1 MTVETTKNKTDK
13 QVMGSLTYDFDFDCL
28 LQDPTEENA
37 KKAIKVTISDGVQEY
52 PLEYGTDYSVAL
64 NSNGFGGTVTVAD
77 GKDATWQIVIY
88 REYDL
93 SQGSEYKD
101 YNAFP
106 AKTLE
111 GNMDKSVMLAQQL
124 QEQLDRSVK
133 TGITSDIDPDV
144 IVAQVERVYSSI
156 DNVDTVADDIAN
168 VNIVAGDKANVDVVA
183 GIAANV
189 TTVAG
194 ISSDVSTV
202 ASNNANVSTVA
213 TNISDVNAVGGDIA
227 KVTAVADDLTNIDA
241 VNANKSNIDDVA
253 ADLTNIDAVA
263 ADLTNIDAV
272 AGDLSNIDAVKG
284 NATNINAVA
293 GNATNINAVNAN
305 KANIDAVAGNATN
318 INAVNANKT
327 NIDTVAGNIS
337 DVNTVAGISTN
348 VSTVAGMS
356 SDISAVVANETNIND
371 VAADLSN
378 INSVAGDLSNI
389 DAASSYAASSKQW
402 AVGEPTE
409 PTGGSAK
416 YWAGQAAQGQI
427 QSDWSQTDNTKKDF
441 IKNKPTKLSDFTD
454 STATTP
460 IARATADA
468 SGNTITTTYATKT
481 ELSGEA
487 SARSGADT
495 TLQQNIDKVIPT
507 LLQNY
512 GRADFIH
519 AKLLNSA
526 YEGETYVEMWTD
538 GATNVFDKTTLQ
550 IEPCVIK
557 LTVDGVD
564 RAWHNTSTIDFVPA
578 SNLDSGSSLSAGKN
592 YYIYLVPDGTGCKLI
607 VSLNASYPSGY
618 TATNSRKIGWFHTLC
633 VAAGSISGHLA
644 SGYSAGDI
652 IPNSVACLSFRPK
665 CDPSGMAYIDI
676 IDSWVDIY
684 LQSGTGSSTVSA
696 YGGTI
701 TDTRYY
707 GNHCRDMAKVG
718 KTLPSSND
726 FSIFAFGSNEK
737 TAISGAAD
745 PVTTGGH
752 KDSNNRRMISQYFIE
767 DCCGALWQW
776 LDDEGPCGGS
786 NWTDITLD
794 DNASS
799 SWYGSLFVLLAG
811 GNWANGAH
819 CGSGCRAGDHGRS
832 TLGGFVSARGLS
844 RNIALSIA

>member
-13 QVMGSLTYDFDFDCL
+13 QVMGSYTYDFDFDCL
-28 LQDPTEENA
+28 LQDPTEEDA
-37 KKAIKVTISDGVQEY
+37 KQAVKVTITDGVQEY
-52 PLEYGTDYSVAL
+52 PLTYGTDYSVAL
-64 NSNGFGGTVTVAD
+64 NSNGFGGTVTVTDA
-77 GKDATWQIVIY
+77 KDSSWQIIVY

-93 SQGSEYKD
+93 TQGSEYQD

-124 QEQLDRSVK
+124 QEQVDRCVK
-133 TGITSDIDPDV
+133 MQITSDIDPDV
-144 IVAQVERVYSSI
+144 VVAQVERVYSSI

-168 VNIVAGDKANVDVVA
+168 VNLVAGDKANVDIVA
-183 GIAANV
+183 GIASDV
-189 TTVAG
+189 TTVSG
-194 ISSDVSTV
+194 ISSDVTTV
-202 ASNNANVSTVA
+202 SGNNANVTTVA
-213 TNISDVNAVGGDIA
+213 TNISDVNTVAGDIA
-227 KVTAVADDLTNIDA
+227 KVTAVADDLTSIDA
-241 VNANKSNIDDVA
+241 VNANKTNIDAVA

-272 AGDLSNIDAVKG
+272 ADDLTNIDAVAGDLTNIDAVKN

-293 GNATNINAVNAN
+293 GNESNINEVNANKTNINAVNSN
-305 KANIDAVAGNATN
+305 KTNIDAVAGNATN
-318 INAVNANKT
+318 IN
-327 NIDTVAGNIS
+327 TVAGIAS
-337 DVNTVAGISTN
+337 DVNTVAGI
-348 VSTVAGMS
+348 A
-356 SDISAVVANETNIND
+356 SDVTAVKNNATNINAVSAD
-371 VAADLSN
+371 LANVNAVAADL
-378 INSVAGDLSNI
+378 ANI
-389 DAASSYAASSKQW
+389 DAASGYAAEAKQW
-402 AVGEPTE
+402 AIGDPTE
-409 PTGGSAK
+409 PAEGSAK

-427 QSDWSQTDNTKKDF
+427 QSDFAQSDNTKKDF

-454 STATTP
+454 SSATTP

-468 SGNTITTTYATKT
+468 DGNTITTTYETKA
-481 ELSGEA
+481 EA
-487 SARSGADT
+487 AE
-495 TLQQNIDKVIPT
+495 IIPT
-507 LLQNY
+507 LLKNY
-512 GRADFIH
+512 GRPDFIH

-526 YEGETYVEMWTD
+526 YEGETFVEMWTD
-538 GATNVFDKTTLQ
+538 GVTGAFDKTTLQ
-550 IEPCVIK
+550 IEPCAIK

-564 RAWHNTSTIDFVPA
+564 RVWHNTSTIDFVPA
-578 SNLDSGSSLSAGKN
+578 SNLDSGSSLAGGKN
-592 YYIYLVPDGTGCKLI
+592 YYIYLVPNGTGCKLI

-633 VAAGSISGHLA
+633 VAAGTISGHLA

-684 LQSGTGSSTVSA
+684 LQSGTGANTASV

-701 TDTRYY
+701 TDTRYF

-737 TAISGAAD
+737 TNISGSAD

-752 KDSNNRRMISQYFIE
+752 KDTNNRRMISQYFIE

-786 NWTDITLD
+786 KWSDVTLD
-794 DNASS
+794 DSASS

-811 GNWANGAH
+811 GAWGDGAH
-819 CGSGCRAGDHGRS
+819 CGSGCRLGNHSRS
-832 TLGGFVSARGLS
+832 ALGVYFSARGLS
-844 RNIALSIA
+844 RNLAKSIA

>member
-13 QVMGSLTYDFDFDCL
+13 QVMGSYTYDFDFDCL
-28 LQDPTEENA
+28 LQDPTEEDA
-37 KKAIKVTISDGVQEY
+37 KQAVKVTITDGVQEY

-124 QEQLDRSVK
+124 QEQLDRCVK
-133 TGITSDIDPDV
+133 TQITSDIDPDV

-183 GIAANV
+183 GIASDV
-189 TTVAG
+189 TTVSG
-194 ISSDVSTV
+194 ISSDVTTV
-202 ASNNANVSTVA
+202 SGNNANVTTVA
-213 TNISDVNAVGGDIA
+213 TNISDVNTVAGDIA
-227 KVTAVADDLTNIDA
+227 KVTAVADDLTSIDA
-241 VNANKSNIDDVA
+241 VNANKTNIDAVA

-272 AGDLSNIDAVKG
+272 ADDLTNIDAVKN

-293 GNATNINAVNAN
+293 GNATNIN
-305 KANIDAVAGNATN
+305 
-318 INAVNANKT
+318 
-327 NIDTVAGNIS
+327 TVAGIAS
-337 DVNTVAGISTN
+337 DVNTVAGI
-348 VSTVAGMS
+348 A
-356 SDISAVVANETNIND
+356 SDVTAVKNNATNINAVSAD
-371 VAADLSN
+371 LTNVNAVAADL
-378 INSVAGDLSNI
+378 ANI
-389 DAASSYAASSKQW
+389 DAASGYAAEAKQW
-402 AVGEPTE
+402 AIGDPTE
-409 PTGGSAK
+409 PAEGSAK
-416 YWAGQAAQGQI
+416 YWAGQASAGQL
-427 QSDWSQTDNTKKDF
+427 QADWDQVDNTQKDF

-454 STATTP
+454 SSATTP

-468 SGNTITTTYATKT
+468 SGNTITATYETKT
-481 ELSGEA
+481 EAAE
-487 SARSGADT
+487 
-495 TLQQNIDKVIPT
+495 IIPT
-507 LLQNY
+507 LLKNY
-512 GRADFIH
+512 GRPDFIH

-550 IEPCVIK
+550 IEPCAIK

-564 RAWHNTSTIDFVPA
+564 RVWHNTSTIDFVPA

-633 VAAGSISGHLA
+633 VAAGTISGHLA

-684 LQSGTGSSTVSA
+684 LQSGTGASTVSA

-811 GNWANGAH
+811 GDWGNGAR
-819 CGSGCRAGDHGRS
+819 CGSSCRVGDNGRS
-832 TLGGFVSARGLS
+832 ALGAYHSARGLS
-844 RNIALSIA
+844 RNLAKSIA

>member
-13 QVMGSLTYDFDFDCL
+13 QVMGSYTYDFDFDCL
-28 LQDPTEENA
+28 LQDPTEEDA
-37 KKAIKVTISDGVQEY
+37 KQAVKVTITDGVQEY

-64 NSNGFGGTVTVAD
+64 NSNGFGGTVTVTDA
-77 GKDATWQIVIY
+77 KDSSWQIIVY
-88 REYDL
+88 REYGL
-93 SQGSEYKD
+93 TQGSEYQD

-124 QEQLDRSVK
+124 QEQVDRCVK
-133 TGITSDIDPDV
+133 MQITSDIDPDV
-144 IVAQVERVYSSI
+144 VVAQVERVYSSI

-168 VNIVAGDKANVDVVA
+168 VNIAAGDKANVAVVA
-183 GIAANV
+183 GIASDV
-189 TTVAG
+189 TTVSG
-194 ISSDVSTV
+194 ISSDVTTV
-202 ASNNANVSTVA
+202 SGNNANVTTVA
-213 TNISDVNAVGGDIA
+213 TNISDVNTVAGDIA
-227 KVTAVADDLTNIDA
+227 KVTAVADDLTSIDA
-241 VNANKSNIDDVA
+241 VNANKTNIDAVA

-272 AGDLSNIDAVKG
+272 ADDLTNIDAVKN

-293 GNATNINAVNAN
+293 GNATNIN
-305 KANIDAVAGNATN
+305 
-318 INAVNANKT
+318 
-327 NIDTVAGNIS
+327 TVAGIAS
-337 DVNTVAGISTN
+337 DVNTVAGI
-348 VSTVAGMS
+348 A
-356 SDISAVVANETNIND
+356 SDVTAVKNNATNINAVSAD
-371 VAADLSN
+371 LTNVNAVAADL
-378 INSVAGDLSNI
+378 ANI
-389 DAASSYAASSKQW
+389 DAASGYAAEAKQW
-402 AVGEPTE
+402 AIGEPTE
-409 PTGGSAK
+409 PAEGSAK
-416 YWAGQAAQGQI
+416 YWAGQASAGQL
-427 QSDWSQTDNTKKDF
+427 QADWNQADNTQKDF

-454 STATTP
+454 SSATTP

-468 SGNTITTTYATKT
+468 DGNTITTTYETKT
-481 ELSGEA
+481 EAAE
-487 SARSGADT
+487 
-495 TLQQNIDKVIPT
+495 IIPT
-507 LLQNY
+507 LLKNY
-512 GRADFIH
+512 GRPDFIH

-538 GATNVFDKTTLQ
+538 GATGVFDKTTLQ
-550 IEPCVIK
+550 IEPCAIK

-564 RAWHNTSTIDFVPA
+564 RVWHNTSTIDFVPA
-578 SNLDSGSSLSAGKN
+578 NNLDTGSSLSAGKN
-592 YYIYLVPDGTGCKLI
+592 YYIYLVPNGTGCKLI

-633 VAAGSISGHLA
+633 VAAGAISGHLA

-684 LQSGTGSSTVSA
+684 LQSGTGANTASV

-811 GNWANGAH
+811 GYWGYGAH
-819 CGSGCRAGDHGRS
+819 CGSGCRGGDGGRS
-832 TLGGFVSARGLS
+832 ALGVGRSARGLS

>member
-13 QVMGSLTYDFDFDCL
+13 QVMGSYTYDFDFDCL
-28 LQDPTEENA
+28 LQDPTEEDA
-37 KKAIKVTISDGVQEY
+37 KQAVKVTITDGVQEY

-64 NSNGFGGTVTVAD
+64 NSNGFGGTVTVTDA
-77 GKDATWQIVIY
+77 KDSSWQIIVY
-88 REYDL
+88 REYGL
-93 SQGSEYKD
+93 TQGSEYQD

-124 QEQLDRSVK
+124 QEQVDRCVK
-133 TGITSDIDPDV
+133 MQITSDIDPDV
-144 IVAQVERVYSSI
+144 VVAQVERVYSSI

-183 GIAANV
+183 GIASDV
-189 TTVAG
+189 TTVSG
-194 ISSDVSTV
+194 ISSDVTTV
-202 ASNNANVSTVA
+202 SGNNANVTTVA
-213 TNISDVNAVGGDIA
+213 TNISDVNTVAGDIA
-227 KVTAVADDLTNIDA
+227 KVTAVADDLTSIDA
-241 VNANKSNIDDVA
+241 VNANKTNIDAVA

-272 AGDLSNIDAVKG
+272 ADDLTNIDAVKN

-293 GNATNINAVNAN
+293 GNATNIN
-305 KANIDAVAGNATN
+305 
-318 INAVNANKT
+318 
-327 NIDTVAGNIS
+327 TVAGIAS
-337 DVNTVAGISTN
+337 DVNTVAGI
-348 VSTVAGMS
+348 A
-356 SDISAVVANETNIND
+356 SDVTAVKNNATNINAVSAD
-371 VAADLSN
+371 LTNVNAVAADL
-378 INSVAGDLSNI
+378 ANI
-389 DAASSYAASSKQW
+389 DAASGYAAEAKQW
-402 AVGEPTE
+402 AIGDPTE
-409 PTGGSAK
+409 PAEGSAK
-416 YWAGQAAQGQI
+416 YWAGQASAGQL
-427 QSDWSQTDNTKKDF
+427 QADWDQVDNTQKDF

-454 STATTP
+454 SSATTP

-468 SGNTITTTYATKT
+468 SGNTITSTYETKT
-481 ELSGEA
+481 EAAE
-487 SARSGADT
+487 
-495 TLQQNIDKVIPT
+495 IIPT
-507 LLQNY
+507 LLKNY
-512 GRADFIH
+512 GRPDFIH
-519 AKLLNSA
+519 AKLLNAA
-526 YEGETYVEMWTD
+526 YEGETFVEMWTD
-538 GATNVFDKTTLQ
+538 GATGVFDKTTLQ
-550 IEPCVIK
+550 IEPCAIK

-564 RAWHNTSTIDFVPA
+564 RVWHNTSTIDFVPA
-578 SNLDSGSSLSAGKN
+578 SNLDSGSSLGAGKN
-592 YYIYLVPDGTGCKLI
+592 YYIYLVPNGTGCKLI

-633 VAAGSISGHLA
+633 VAAGTISGHLA

-684 LQSGTGSSTVSA
+684 LQSGTGANTASV

-811 GNWANGAH
+811 GAWVSGAH
-819 CGSGCRAGDHGRS
+819 CGSGCRVGYYSRS
-832 TLGGFVSARGLS
+832 ALYAYCSARGLS
-844 RNIALSIA
+844 RNIEKSIA

>member
-13 QVMGSLTYDFDFDCL
+13 QVMGSYTYDFDFDCL
-28 LQDPTEENA
+28 LQDPTEEDA
-37 KKAIKVTISDGVQEY
+37 KQAVKVTITDGVQEY
-52 PLEYGTDYSVAL
+52 PLTYGTDYSVAL
-64 NSNGFGGTVTVAD
+64 NSNGFGGTVTVTDA
-77 GKDATWQIVIY
+77 KDSSWQIIVY

-93 SQGSEYKD
+93 TQGSEYQD
-101 YNAFP
+101 YNSFP

-124 QEQLDRSVK
+124 QEQVDRCVK
-133 TGITSDIDPDV
+133 MQITSDIDPDV
-144 IVAQVERVYSSI
+144 VVAQVERVYSSI

-183 GIAANV
+183 GIASDV
-189 TTVAG
+189 TTVSG
-194 ISSDVSTV
+194 ISSDVTTV
-202 ASNNANVSTVA
+202 SGNNANVTTVA
-213 TNISDVNAVGGDIA
+213 TNISDVNTVAGDIA
-227 KVTAVADDLTNIDA
+227 KVTAVADDLTSIDA
-241 VNANKSNIDDVA
+241 VNANKTNIDAVA

-272 AGDLSNIDAVKG
+272 ADDLTNIDAVKN

-293 GNATNINAVNAN
+293 GNATNINAV
-305 KANIDAVAGNATN
+305 AGIA
-318 INAVNANKT
+318 
-327 NIDTVAGNIS
+327 S
-337 DVNTVAGISTN
+337 DVNTVAGI
-348 VSTVAGMS
+348 A
-356 SDISAVVANETNIND
+356 SDVTAVKNNATNINAVSAD
-371 VAADLSN
+371 LTNVNAVAADL
-378 INSVAGDLSNI
+378 ANI
-389 DAASSYAASSKQW
+389 DAASGYAAEAKQW
-402 AVGEPTE
+402 AIGEPTE
-409 PTGGSAK
+409 PAEGSAK
-416 YWAGQAAQGQI
+416 YWAGQASAGQL
-427 QSDWSQTDNTKKDF
+427 QADWNQADNTQKDF

-454 STATTP
+454 SSATTP

-468 SGNTITTTYATKT
+468 DGNTITTTYETKA
-481 ELSGEA
+481 EA
-487 SARSGADT
+487 AE
-495 TLQQNIDKVIPT
+495 IIPT
-507 LLQNY
+507 LLKNY
-512 GRADFIH
+512 GRPDFIH

-538 GATNVFDKTTLQ
+538 GATGVFDKTTLQ
-550 IEPCVIK
+550 IEPCAIK

-564 RAWHNTSTIDFVPA
+564 RVWHNTSTIDFVPA
-578 SNLDSGSSLSAGKN
+578 NNLDTGSSLSAGKN
-592 YYIYLVPDGTGCKLI
+592 YYIYLVPNGTGCKLI

-684 LQSGTGSSTVSA
+684 LQSGTGANTASV

-701 TDTRYY
+701 TNTRYF

-737 TAISGAAD
+737 TNISGSAD

-799 SWYGSLFVLLAG
+799 SWYGSLFVLRAG
-811 GNWANGAH
+811 GDWANGAH
-819 CGSGCRAGDHGRS
+819 CGSGCRRGNHSRS
-832 TLGGFVSARGLS
+832 SLDGSLSARGLS
-844 RNIALSIA
+844 RNLAKSIA

>member
-28 LQDPTEENA
+28 LQDPTEEDA

-168 VNIVAGDKANVDVVA
+168 VNIVAGDKANVDIVA
-183 GIAANV
+183 GIA
-189 TTVAG
+189 
-194 ISSDVSTV
+194 SDVSTV
-202 ASNNANVSTVA
+202 SGIASDVSTVSSNNANVTTVA
-213 TNISDVNAVGGDIA
+213 TNISDVNTVAGDIA

-241 VNANKSNIDDVA
+241 VNSNKTNIDAVA

-272 AGDLSNIDAVKG
+272 ADDLTNIDAVKN

-293 GNATNINAVNAN
+293 GNATNIN
-305 KANIDAVAGNATN
+305 
-318 INAVNANKT
+318 
-327 NIDTVAGNIS
+327 TVAGIAS
-337 DVNTVAGISTN
+337 DVNTVAGI
-348 VSTVAGMS
+348 A
-356 SDISAVVANETNIND
+356 SDVTAVKNNATNIND
-371 VAADLSN
+371 VAADLTN
-378 INSVAGDLSNI
+378 VNAVAADLANI
-389 DAASSYAASSKQW
+389 DAASGYAAEAKQW
-402 AVGEPTE
+402 AIGDPTE
-409 PTGGSAK
+409 PAEGSAK
-416 YWAGQAAQGQI
+416 YWAGQASAGQL
-427 QSDWSQTDNTKKDF
+427 QADWDQVDNTQKDF

-454 STATTP
+454 SSTTTP

-468 SGNTITTTYATKT
+468 SGNTITATYETKA
-481 ELSGEA
+481 EA
-487 SARSGADT
+487 AK
-495 TLQQNIDKVIPT
+495 IIPT

-526 YEGETYVEMWTD
+526 YEGETYVEMWTS

-578 SNLDSGSSLSAGKN
+578 SNLDTGSSLGAGKN
-592 YYIYLVPDGTGCKLI
+592 YYIYLVPDGTGCKLV

-633 VAAGSISGHLA
+633 VAAGTISGHLA

-684 LQSGTGSSTVSA
+684 LQSGTGASTVSA

-767 DCCGALWQW
+767 DCCGTLWQW

-811 GNWANGAH
+811 GAWGDGAH
-819 CGSGCRAGDHGRS
+819 CGSGCRSGSVSRSALRDH
-832 TLGGFVSARGLS
+832 FSARGLS

>member
-13 QVMGSLTYDFDFDCL
+13 QVMGSYTYDFDFDCL
-28 LQDPTEENA
+28 LQDPTEEKA
-37 KKAIKVTISDGVQEY
+37 KQAVKVTITDGVQEY

-64 NSNGFGGTVTVAD
+64 NSNGFGGTVTVTDA
-77 GKDATWQIVIY
+77 KDSSWQIIVY
-88 REYDL
+88 REYGL
-93 SQGSEYKD
+93 TQGSEYQD

-124 QEQLDRSVK
+124 QEQVDRCVK
-133 TGITSDIDPDV
+133 MQITSDIDPDV
-144 IVAQVERVYSSI
+144 VVAQVERVYSSI

-168 VNIVAGDKANVDVVA
+168 VNIVAGDKANVDIVA
-183 GIAANV
+183 GIASDV
-189 TTVAG
+189 TTVSG
-194 ISSDVSTV
+194 ISSDVTTV
-202 ASNNANVSTVA
+202 SGNNANVTTVA
-213 TNISDVNAVGGDIA
+213 TNISDVNTVAGDIA
-227 KVTAVADDLTNIDA
+227 KVTAVADDLTSIDA
-241 VNANKSNIDDVA
+241 VNANKTNIDAVA
-253 ADLTNIDAVA
+253 ADLTNVDAVA

-272 AGDLSNIDAVKG
+272 ADDLTNIDAVKN

-293 GNATNINAVNAN
+293 GNATNIN
-305 KANIDAVAGNATN
+305 
-318 INAVNANKT
+318 
-327 NIDTVAGNIS
+327 TVAGIAS
-337 DVNTVAGISTN
+337 DVNTVAGI
-348 VSTVAGMS
+348 A
-356 SDISAVVANETNIND
+356 SDVTAVKNNATNINAVSAD
-371 VAADLSN
+371 LTNVNAVAADL
-378 INSVAGDLSNI
+378 ANI
-389 DAASSYAASSKQW
+389 DAASGYAAEAKQW
-402 AVGEPTE
+402 AIGDPTE
-409 PTGGSAK
+409 PAEGSAK
-416 YWAGQAAQGQI
+416 YWAGQASAGQL
-427 QSDWSQTDNTKKDF
+427 QADWDQVDNTQKDF

-454 STATTP
+454 SSATTP

-468 SGNTITTTYATKT
+468 SGNTITSTYETKT
-481 ELSGEA
+481 EAAE
-487 SARSGADT
+487 
-495 TLQQNIDKVIPT
+495 IIPT
-507 LLQNY
+507 LLKNY
-512 GRADFIH
+512 GRPDFIH

-538 GATNVFDKTTLQ
+538 GATGVFDKTTLQ
-550 IEPCVIK
+550 IEPCAIK

-564 RAWHNTSTIDFVPA
+564 RVWHNTSTIDFVPA
-578 SNLDSGSSLSAGKN
+578 SNLDSGSSLGAGKN

-618 TATNSRKIGWFHTLC
+618 TAANSRKIGWFHTLC
-633 VAAGSISGHLA
+633 VAAGTISGHLA

-701 TDTRYY
+701 TDTRYF

-737 TAISGAAD
+737 TNISGSAD

-752 KDSNNRRMISQYFIE
+752 KDTNNRRMISQYFIE

-776 LDDEGPCGGS
+776 LDDESTGS
-786 NWTDITLD
+786 GNSWTDITLD
-794 DNASS
+794 DGASS
-799 SWYGSLFVLLAG
+799 SFYNALLLLAG
-811 GNWANGAH
+811 GHWANGAR
-819 CGSGCRAGDHGRS
+819 CGSGCRHGDASRS
-832 TLGGFVSARGLS
+832 ALSDHNSARGLS
-844 RNIALSIA
+844 RNIEKSIA

>member
-13 QVMGSLTYDFDFDCL
+13 QVMGSYTYDFDFDCL
-28 LQDPTEENA
+28 LQDPTEEDA
-37 KKAIKVTISDGVQEY
+37 KQAVKVTITDGVQEY

-64 NSNGFGGTVTVAD
+64 NSNGFGGTVTVTDA
-77 GKDATWQIVIY
+77 KDSSWQIIVY
-88 REYDL
+88 REYGL
-93 SQGSEYKD
+93 TQGSEYQD

-124 QEQLDRSVK
+124 QEQVDRCVK
-133 TGITSDIDPDV
+133 MQITSDIDPDV
-144 IVAQVERVYSSI
+144 VVAQVERVYSSI

-183 GIAANV
+183 GIASDV
-189 TTVAG
+189 TTVSG
-194 ISSDVSTV
+194 ISSDVTAVSG
-202 ASNNANVSTVA
+202 NNANVTTVA
-213 TNISDVNAVGGDIA
+213 TNISDVNTVAGDIA
-227 KVTAVADDLTNIDA
+227 KVTAVADDLTSIDA
-241 VNANKSNIDDVA
+241 VNANKTNIDAVA

-272 AGDLSNIDAVKG
+272 ADDLTNIDAVKN

-293 GNATNINAVNAN
+293 GNATNIN
-305 KANIDAVAGNATN
+305 
-318 INAVNANKT
+318 
-327 NIDTVAGNIS
+327 TVAGIAS
-337 DVNTVAGISTN
+337 DVNTVAGI
-348 VSTVAGMS
+348 A
-356 SDISAVVANETNIND
+356 SDVTAVKNNATNINAVSAD
-371 VAADLSN
+371 LTNVNAVAADL
-378 INSVAGDLSNI
+378 ANI
-389 DAASSYAASSKQW
+389 DAASGYAAEAKQW
-402 AVGEPTE
+402 AIGEPTE
-409 PTGGSAK
+409 PAEGSAK
-416 YWAGQAAQGQI
+416 YWAGQASAGQL
-427 QSDWSQTDNTKKDF
+427 QADWNQVDNTQKDF

-454 STATTP
+454 SSATTP

-468 SGNTITTTYATKT
+468 DGNTITSTYETKA
-481 ELSGEA
+481 EA
-487 SARSGADT
+487 AE
-495 TLQQNIDKVIPT
+495 IIPT
-507 LLQNY
+507 LLKNY
-512 GRADFIH
+512 GRPDFIH

-526 YEGETYVEMWTD
+526 YEGETFVEMWTD
-538 GATNVFDKTTLQ
+538 GATGVFDKTTLQ
-550 IEPCVIK
+550 IEPCAIK

-564 RAWHNTSTIDFVPA
+564 RVWHNTSTIDFVPA
-578 SNLDSGSSLSAGKN
+578 SNLDTGSSLGAGKN
-592 YYIYLVPDGTGCKLI
+592 YYIYLVPNGTGCKLI

-633 VAAGSISGHLA
+633 VAAGTISGHLA

-684 LQSGTGSSTVSA
+684 LQSGTGANTASV

-701 TDTRYY
+701 TDTRYF

-737 TAISGAAD
+737 TNISGSAD

-752 KDSNNRRMISQYFIE
+752 KDTNNRRMISQYFIE

-776 LDDEGPCGGS
+776 LDDESTGS
-786 NWTDITLD
+786 GNNWTDITLD
-794 DNASS
+794 DGASS
-799 SWYGSLFVLLAG
+799 SFYNELVLRAG
-811 GNWANGAH
+811 GYWGGGAH
-819 CGSGCRAGDHGRS
+819 CGSGCRHGSNSRS
-832 TLGGFVSARGLS
+832 TLSDSVSARGLS
-844 RNIALSIA
+844 RNIEKSIA

>member
-13 QVMGSLTYDFDFDCL
+13 QVMGSYTYDFDFDCL
-28 LQDPTEENA
+28 LQDPTEEDA
-37 KKAIKVTISDGVQEY
+37 KQAVKVTITDGVQEY

-64 NSNGFGGTVTVAD
+64 NSNGFGGTVTVTDA
-77 GKDATWQIVIY
+77 KDSSWQIIVY

-93 SQGSEYKD
+93 TQGSEYQD

-124 QEQLDRSVK
+124 QEQVDRCVK
-133 TGITSDIDPDV
+133 MQITSDIDPDV
-144 IVAQVERVYSSI
+144 VVAQVERVYSSI

-183 GIAANV
+183 GIASDV
-189 TTVAG
+189 TTVSG
-194 ISSDVSTV
+194 ISSDVTTV
-202 ASNNANVSTVA
+202 SGNNANVTTVA
-213 TNISDVNAVGGDIA
+213 TNISDVNTVAGDIA
-227 KVTAVADDLTNIDA
+227 KVTAVADDLTSIDA
-241 VNANKSNIDDVA
+241 VNANKTNIDAVA

-272 AGDLSNIDAVKG
+272 ADDLTNIDAVKN

-293 GNATNINAVNAN
+293 GNATNIN
-305 KANIDAVAGNATN
+305 
-318 INAVNANKT
+318 
-327 NIDTVAGNIS
+327 TVAGIAS
-337 DVNTVAGISTN
+337 DVNTVAGI
-348 VSTVAGMS
+348 A
-356 SDISAVVANETNIND
+356 SDVTAVKNNATNINAVSAD
-371 VAADLSN
+371 LTNVNAVAADL
-378 INSVAGDLSNI
+378 ANI
-389 DAASSYAASSKQW
+389 DAASGYAAEAKQW
-402 AVGEPTE
+402 AIGEPTE
-409 PTGGSAK
+409 PAEGSAK
-416 YWAGQAAQGQI
+416 YWAGQASAGQL
-427 QSDWSQTDNTKKDF
+427 QADWNQVDNTQKDF

-454 STATTP
+454 SSTTTP

-468 SGNTITTTYATKT
+468 SGNTITATYETKA
-481 ELSGEA
+481 EA
-487 SARSGADT
+487 AE
-495 TLQQNIDKVIPT
+495 IIPT
-507 LLQNY
+507 LLKNY
-512 GRADFIH
+512 GRPDFIH

-538 GATNVFDKTTLQ
+538 GATGVFDKTTLQ

-564 RAWHNTSTIDFVPA
+564 RVWHNTSTIDFVPA
-578 SNLDSGSSLSAGKN
+578 SNLDSGSSLGAGKN
-592 YYIYLVPDGTGCKLI
+592 YYIYLVPSGTGCKLI

-633 VAAGSISGHLA
+633 VAAGTISGHLA

-684 LQSGTGSSTVSA
+684 LQSGTGANTASV

-737 TAISGAAD
+737 TNISGSAD

-752 KDSNNRRMISQYFIE
+752 KDTNNRRMISQYFIE

-776 LDDEGPCGGS
+776 LNDEGPCGGS

-811 GNWANGAH
+811 GYWDGGAH
-819 CGSGCRAGDHGRS
+819 CGSGCRVGSNWRS
-832 TLGGFVSARGLS
+832 ALDGISSARGLS
-844 RNIALSIA
+844 RNLAKSIA

>member
-13 QVMGSLTYDFDFDCL
+13 QVMGSYTYDFDFDCL
-28 LQDPTEENA
+28 LQDPTEEDA
-37 KKAIKVTISDGVQEY
+37 KQAVKVTITDGVQEY

-64 NSNGFGGTVTVAD
+64 NSNGFGGTVTVTDA
-77 GKDATWQIVIY
+77 KDSSWQIIVY
-88 REYDL
+88 REYGL
-93 SQGSEYKD
+93 TQGSEYQD

-124 QEQLDRSVK
+124 QEQVDRCVK
-133 TGITSDIDPDV
+133 MQITSDIDPDV
-144 IVAQVERVYSSI
+144 VVAQVERVYSSI

-183 GIAANV
+183 GIASDV
-189 TTVAG
+189 TTVSG
-194 ISSDVSTV
+194 ISSDVTTV
-202 ASNNANVSTVA
+202 SGNNANVTTVA
-213 TNISDVNAVGGDIA
+213 TNISDVNTVAGDIA

-241 VNANKSNIDDVA
+241 VNSNKTNIDAVA

-272 AGDLSNIDAVKG
+272 ADDLTNIDAVKN

-293 GNATNINAVNAN
+293 GNATNIN
-305 KANIDAVAGNATN
+305 
-318 INAVNANKT
+318 
-327 NIDTVAGNIS
+327 TVAGIAS
-337 DVNTVAGISTN
+337 DVNTVAGI
-348 VSTVAGMS
+348 A
-356 SDISAVVANETNIND
+356 SDVTAVKNNATNINAVSAD
-371 VAADLSN
+371 LTNVNAVAADL
-378 INSVAGDLSNI
+378 ANI
-389 DAASSYAASSKQW
+389 DAASGYAAEAKQW
-402 AVGEPTE
+402 AIGDPTE
-409 PTGGSAK
+409 PAEGSAK
-416 YWAGQAAQGQI
+416 YWAGQASAGQL
-427 QSDWSQTDNTKKDF
+427 QADWDQVDNTQKDF

-454 STATTP
+454 SSTTTP

-468 SGNTITTTYATKT
+468 SGNTITSTYETKT
-481 ELSGEA
+481 EAAE
-487 SARSGADT
+487 
-495 TLQQNIDKVIPT
+495 IIPT
-507 LLQNY
+507 LLKNY
-512 GRADFIH
+512 GRPDFIH
-519 AKLLNSA
+519 AKLLNAA
-526 YEGETYVEMWTD
+526 YEGETFVEMWTD
-538 GATNVFDKTTLQ
+538 GATGVFDKTTLQ
-550 IEPCVIK
+550 IEPCAIK

-564 RAWHNTSTIDFVPA
+564 RVWHNTSTIDFVPA
-578 SNLDSGSSLSAGKN
+578 SNLDSGSSLGAGKN

-633 VAAGSISGHLA
+633 VAAGTISGHLA

-684 LQSGTGSSTVSA
+684 LQSGTGANTASV

-737 TAISGAAD
+737 TAISRAAD

-811 GNWANGAH
+811 GDWGSGAR
-819 CGSGCRAGDHGRS
+819 CGSGCRGGHSSRS
-832 TLGGFVSARGLS
+832 ALRASHSARGLS
-844 RNIALSIA
+844 RNLAKSIA

>member
-13 QVMGSLTYDFDFDCL
+13 QVMGSYTYDFDFDCL
-28 LQDPTEENA
+28 LQDPTEEDA
-37 KKAIKVTISDGVQEY
+37 KQAVKVTITDGVQEY

-64 NSNGFGGTVTVAD
+64 NSNGFGGTVTVTDA
-77 GKDATWQIVIY
+77 KDSSWQIIVY
-88 REYDL
+88 REYGL
-93 SQGSEYKD
+93 TQGSEYQD

-124 QEQLDRSVK
+124 QEQVDRCVK
-133 TGITSDIDPDV
+133 MQITSDIDPDV
-144 IVAQVERVYSSI
+144 VVAQVERVYSSI

-183 GIAANV
+183 GIASDV
-189 TTVAG
+189 TTVSG
-194 ISSDVSTV
+194 ISSDVTAVSG
-202 ASNNANVSTVA
+202 NNANVTTVA
-213 TNISDVNAVGGDIA
+213 TNISDVNTVAGDIA
-227 KVTAVADDLTNIDA
+227 KVTAVADDLTSIDA
-241 VNANKSNIDDVA
+241 VNANKTNIDAVA

-272 AGDLSNIDAVKG
+272 ADDLTNIDAVKN

-293 GNATNINAVNAN
+293 GNATNIN
-305 KANIDAVAGNATN
+305 
-318 INAVNANKT
+318 
-327 NIDTVAGNIS
+327 TVAGIAS
-337 DVNTVAGISTN
+337 DVNTVAGI
-348 VSTVAGMS
+348 A
-356 SDISAVVANETNIND
+356 SDVTAVKNNATNINAVSAD
-371 VAADLSN
+371 LTNVNAVAADL
-378 INSVAGDLSNI
+378 ANI
-389 DAASSYAASSKQW
+389 DAASGYAAEAKQW
-402 AVGEPTE
+402 AIGEPTE
-409 PTGGSAK
+409 PAEGSAK
-416 YWAGQAAQGQI
+416 YWAGQASAGQL
-427 QSDWSQTDNTKKDF
+427 QADWNQVDNTQKDF

-454 STATTP
+454 SSATTP

-468 SGNTITTTYATKT
+468 DGNTITSTYETKA
-481 ELSGEA
+481 EA
-487 SARSGADT
+487 AE
-495 TLQQNIDKVIPT
+495 IIPT
-507 LLQNY
+507 LLKNY
-512 GRADFIH
+512 GRPDFIH

-526 YEGETYVEMWTD
+526 YEGETFVEMWTD
-538 GATNVFDKTTLQ
+538 GATGVFDKTTLQ
-550 IEPCVIK
+550 IEPCAIK

-564 RAWHNTSTIDFVPA
+564 RVWHNTSTIDFVPA
-578 SNLDSGSSLSAGKN
+578 SNLDTGSSLGAGKN
-592 YYIYLVPDGTGCKLI
+592 YYIYLVPNGTGCKLI

-633 VAAGSISGHLA
+633 VAAGTISGHLA

-684 LQSGTGSSTVSA
+684 LQSGTGANTASV

-701 TDTRYY
+701 TDTRYF

-737 TAISGAAD
+737 TNISGSAD

-752 KDSNNRRMISQYFIE
+752 KDTNNRRMISQYFIE

-776 LDDEGPCGGS
+776 LDDESTGS
-786 NWTDITLD
+786 GNNWTDITLD
-794 DNASS
+794 DGASS
-799 SWYGSLFVLLAG
+799 SFYNELVLRAG
-811 GNWANGAH
+811 GYWGDSAH
-819 CGSGCRAGDHGRS
+819 WGSGCRNGSGSRSALGDS
-832 TLGGFVSARGLS
+832 LSARGLS
-844 RNIALSIA
+844 RNIEKSIA

>member
-13 QVMGSLTYDFDFDCL
+13 QVMGSYTYDFDFDCL
-28 LQDPTEENA
+28 LQDPTEEDA
-37 KKAIKVTISDGVQEY
+37 KQAVKVTITDGVQEY

-64 NSNGFGGTVTVAD
+64 NSNGFGGTVTVTDA
-77 GKDATWQIVIY
+77 KDSSWQIIIY

-93 SQGSEYKD
+93 TQGSEYQD

-124 QEQLDRSVK
+124 QEQVDRCVK
-133 TGITSDIDPDV
+133 MQITSDIDPDV
-144 IVAQVERVYSSI
+144 VVAQVERVYSSI

-183 GIAANV
+183 GIASDV
-189 TTVAG
+189 TTVSG
-194 ISSDVSTV
+194 ISSDVTTV
-202 ASNNANVSTVA
+202 SGNNANVTTVA
-213 TNISDVNAVGGDIA
+213 TNISDVNTVAGDIA
-227 KVTAVADDLTNIDA
+227 KVTAVADDLTSIDA
-241 VNANKSNIDDVA
+241 VNANKTNIDAVA

-272 AGDLSNIDAVKG
+272 ADDLTNIDAVKN

-293 GNATNINAVNAN
+293 GNATNIN
-305 KANIDAVAGNATN
+305 
-318 INAVNANKT
+318 
-327 NIDTVAGNIS
+327 TVAGIAS
-337 DVNTVAGISTN
+337 DVNTVAGI
-348 VSTVAGMS
+348 A
-356 SDISAVVANETNIND
+356 SDVTAVKNNATNINAVSAD
-371 VAADLSN
+371 LTNVNAVAADL
-378 INSVAGDLSNI
+378 ANI
-389 DAASSYAASSKQW
+389 DAASGYAAEAKQW
-402 AVGEPTE
+402 AIGEPTE
-409 PTGGSAK
+409 PAEGSAK
-416 YWAGQAAQGQI
+416 YWAGQASAGQL
-427 QSDWSQTDNTKKDF
+427 QADWNQADNTQKDF

-454 STATTP
+454 SSATTP

-468 SGNTITTTYATKT
+468 DGNTITTTYETKA
-481 ELSGEA
+481 EA
-487 SARSGADT
+487 AE
-495 TLQQNIDKVIPT
+495 IIPT
-507 LLQNY
+507 LLKNY
-512 GRADFIH
+512 GRPDFIH

-538 GATNVFDKTTLQ
+538 GATGVFDKTTLQ
-550 IEPCVIK
+550 IEPCAIK

-564 RAWHNTSTIDFVPA
+564 RVWHNTSTIDFVPA
-578 SNLDSGSSLSAGKN
+578 SNLDSGSSLAGGKN
-592 YYIYLVPDGTGCKLI
+592 YYIYLVPNGTGCKLI

-633 VAAGSISGHLA
+633 VAAGTISGHLA

-684 LQSGTGSSTVSA
+684 LQSGTGANTASV

-737 TAISGAAD
+737 TNISGSAD

-752 KDSNNRRMISQYFIE
+752 KDTNNRRMISQYFIE

-811 GNWANGAH
+811 GDWGHGAH
-819 CGSGCRAGDHGRS
+819 CGSGCRNGHDSRS
-832 TLGGFVSARGLS
+832 TLYDRNSARGLS
-844 RNIALSIA
+844 RNLAKSIA

>member
-13 QVMGSLTYDFDFDCL
+13 QVMGSYTYDFDFDCL
-28 LQDPTEENA
+28 LQDPTEEDA
-37 KKAIKVTISDGVQEY
+37 KQAVKVTITDGVQEY

-64 NSNGFGGTVTVAD
+64 NSNGFGGTVTVTDA
-77 GKDATWQIVIY
+77 KDSSWQIIVY
-88 REYDL
+88 REYGL
-93 SQGSEYKD
+93 TQGSEYQD

-124 QEQLDRSVK
+124 QEQVDRCVK
-133 TGITSDIDPDV
+133 MQITSDIDPDV
-144 IVAQVERVYSSI
+144 VVAQVERVYSSI

-183 GIAANV
+183 GIASDV
-189 TTVAG
+189 TTVSG
-194 ISSDVSTV
+194 ISSDVTAVSG
-202 ASNNANVSTVA
+202 NNANVTTVA
-213 TNISDVNAVGGDIA
+213 TNISDVNTVAGDIA
-227 KVTAVADDLTNIDA
+227 KVTAVADDLTSIDA
-241 VNANKSNIDDVA
+241 VNANKTNIDAVA

-272 AGDLSNIDAVKG
+272 ADDLTNIDAVKN

-293 GNATNINAVNAN
+293 GNATNIN
-305 KANIDAVAGNATN
+305 
-318 INAVNANKT
+318 
-327 NIDTVAGNIS
+327 TVAGIAS
-337 DVNTVAGISTN
+337 DVNTVAGI
-348 VSTVAGMS
+348 A
-356 SDISAVVANETNIND
+356 SDVTAVKNNATNINAVSAD
-371 VAADLSN
+371 LTNVNAVAADL
-378 INSVAGDLSNI
+378 ANI
-389 DAASSYAASSKQW
+389 DAASGYAAEAKQW
-402 AVGEPTE
+402 AIGEPTE
-409 PTGGSAK
+409 PAEGSAK
-416 YWAGQAAQGQI
+416 YWAGQASAGQL
-427 QSDWSQTDNTKKDF
+427 QADWNQVDNTQKDF

-454 STATTP
+454 SSATTP

-468 SGNTITTTYATKT
+468 DGNTITSTYETKA
-481 ELSGEA
+481 EA
-487 SARSGADT
+487 AE
-495 TLQQNIDKVIPT
+495 IIPT
-507 LLQNY
+507 LLKNY
-512 GRADFIH
+512 GRPDFIH

-526 YEGETYVEMWTD
+526 YEGETFVEMWTD
-538 GATNVFDKTTLQ
+538 GATGVFDKTTLQ
-550 IEPCVIK
+550 IEPCAIK

-564 RAWHNTSTIDFVPA
+564 RVWHNTSTIDFVPA
-578 SNLDSGSSLSAGKN
+578 SNLDTGSSLGAGKN
-592 YYIYLVPDGTGCKLI
+592 YYIYLVPNGTGCKLI

-633 VAAGSISGHLA
+633 VAAGTISGHLA

-684 LQSGTGSSTVSA
+684 LQSGTGANTASV

-701 TDTRYY
+701 TDTRYF

-737 TAISGAAD
+737 TNISGSAD

-752 KDSNNRRMISQYFIE
+752 KDTNNRRMISQYFIE

-776 LDDEGPCGGS
+776 LDDESTGS
-786 NWTDITLD
+786 GNNWTDITLD
-794 DNASS
+794 DGASS
-799 SWYGSLFVLLAG
+799 SFYNELVLLAG
-811 GNWANGAH
+811 GYWGSGAH
-819 CGSGCRAGDHGRS
+819 CGSGCRRGYASRS
-832 TLGGFVSARGLS
+832 ALHDSNSARGLS
-844 RNIALSIA
+844 RNIEKSIA

>member
-13 QVMGSLTYDFDFDCL
+13 QVMGSYTYDFDFDCL
-28 LQDPTEENA
+28 LQDPTEEKA
-37 KKAIKVTISDGVQEY
+37 KQAVKVTITDGVQEY

-64 NSNGFGGTVTVAD
+64 NSNGFGGTVTVTDA
-77 GKDATWQIVIY
+77 KDSSWQIIVY
-88 REYDL
+88 REYGL
-93 SQGSEYKD
+93 TQGSEYQD

-124 QEQLDRSVK
+124 QEQVDRCVK
-133 TGITSDIDPDV
+133 MQITSDIDPDV
-144 IVAQVERVYSSI
+144 VVAQVERVYSSI

-168 VNIVAGDKANVDVVA
+168 VNIVAGDKANVDIVA
-183 GIAANV
+183 GIASDV
-189 TTVAG
+189 TTVSG
-194 ISSDVSTV
+194 ISSDVTTV
-202 ASNNANVSTVA
+202 SGNNANVTTVA
-213 TNISDVNAVGGDIA
+213 TNISDVNTVAGDIA
-227 KVTAVADDLTNIDA
+227 KVTAVADDLTSIDA
-241 VNANKSNIDDVA
+241 VNANKTNIDAVA
-253 ADLTNIDAVA
+253 ADLTNVDAVA

-272 AGDLSNIDAVKG
+272 ADDLTNIDAVKN

-293 GNATNINAVNAN
+293 GNATNIN
-305 KANIDAVAGNATN
+305 
-318 INAVNANKT
+318 
-327 NIDTVAGNIS
+327 TVAGIAS
-337 DVNTVAGISTN
+337 DVNTVAGI
-348 VSTVAGMS
+348 A
-356 SDISAVVANETNIND
+356 SDVTAVKNNATNINAVSAD
-371 VAADLSN
+371 LTNVNAVAADL
-378 INSVAGDLSNI
+378 ANI
-389 DAASSYAASSKQW
+389 DAASGYAAEAKQW
-402 AVGEPTE
+402 AIGDPTE
-409 PTGGSAK
+409 PAEGSAK
-416 YWAGQAAQGQI
+416 YWAGQASAGQL
-427 QSDWSQTDNTKKDF
+427 QADWDQVDNTQKDF

-454 STATTP
+454 SSATTP

-468 SGNTITTTYATKT
+468 SGNTITSTYETKT
-481 ELSGEA
+481 EAAE
-487 SARSGADT
+487 
-495 TLQQNIDKVIPT
+495 IIPT
-507 LLQNY
+507 LLKNY
-512 GRADFIH
+512 GRPDFIH

-538 GATNVFDKTTLQ
+538 GATGVFDKTTLQ
-550 IEPCVIK
+550 IEPCAIK

-564 RAWHNTSTIDFVPA
+564 RVWHNTSTIDFVPA
-578 SNLDSGSSLSAGKN
+578 SNLDSGSSLGAGKN

-618 TATNSRKIGWFHTLC
+618 TAANSRKIGWFHTLC
-633 VAAGSISGHLA
+633 VAAGTISGHLA

-737 TAISGAAD
+737 TNISGSAD

-752 KDSNNRRMISQYFIE
+752 KDTANRRMISQYFIE

-786 NWTDITLD
+786 GWTDITLD

-799 SWYGSLFVLLAG
+799 SWYGSLFVLRAG
-811 GNWANGAH
+811 GGWDGGAH
-819 CGSGCRAGDHGRS
+819 CGSGCRGGNDSRS
-832 TLGGFVSARGLS
+832 ALNGNRSSRGLS
-844 RNIALSIA
+844 RNIAKSIA

>member
-13 QVMGSLTYDFDFDCL
+13 QVMGSYTYDFDFDCL
-28 LQDPTEENA
+28 LQDPTEEDA
-37 KKAIKVTISDGVQEY
+37 KQAVKVTITDGVQEY

-64 NSNGFGGTVTVAD
+64 NSNGFGGTVTVTDA
-77 GKDATWQIVIY
+77 KDSSWQIIVY
-88 REYDL
+88 REYGL
-93 SQGSEYKD
+93 TQGSEYQD

-124 QEQLDRSVK
+124 QEQIDRCVK
-133 TGITSDIDPDV
+133 MQITSDIDPDV
-144 IVAQVERVYSSI
+144 VVAQVERVYSSI

-183 GIAANV
+183 GIASDV
-189 TTVAG
+189 TTVSG
-194 ISSDVSTV
+194 ISSDVTAVSG
-202 ASNNANVSTVA
+202 NNANVTTVA
-213 TNISDVNAVGGDIA
+213 TNISDVNTVAGDIA
-227 KVTAVADDLTNIDA
+227 KVTAVADDLTSIDA
-241 VNANKSNIDDVA
+241 VNANKTNIDAVA

-272 AGDLSNIDAVKG
+272 ADDLTNIDAVK
-284 NATNINAVA
+284 NNSTNINAVA
-293 GNATNINAVNAN
+293 GNATNIN
-305 KANIDAVAGNATN
+305 
-318 INAVNANKT
+318 
-327 NIDTVAGNIS
+327 TVAGIAS
-337 DVNTVAGISTN
+337 DVNTVAGI
-348 VSTVAGMS
+348 A
-356 SDISAVVANETNIND
+356 SDVTAVKNNATNINAVSAD
-371 VAADLSN
+371 LTNVNAVAADL
-378 INSVAGDLSNI
+378 ANI
-389 DAASSYAASSKQW
+389 DAASGYAAEAKQW
-402 AVGEPTE
+402 AIGDPTE
-409 PTGGSAK
+409 PAEGSAK
-416 YWAGQAAQGQI
+416 YWAGQASAGQL
-427 QSDWSQTDNTKKDF
+427 QADWDQVDNTQKDF

-454 STATTP
+454 SSATTP

-468 SGNTITTTYATKT
+468 DGNTITATYETKA
-481 ELSGEA
+481 EA
-487 SARSGADT
+487 AE
-495 TLQQNIDKVIPT
+495 IIPT
-507 LLQNY
+507 LLKNY
-512 GRADFIH
+512 GRPDFIH
-519 AKLLNSA
+519 AKLLNAA
-526 YEGETYVEMWTD
+526 YEGETFVEMWTD
-538 GATNVFDKTTLQ
+538 GVTGAFDKTTLQ
-550 IEPCVIK
+550 IEPCAIK

-564 RAWHNTSTIDFVPA
+564 RVWHNTSTIDFVPA
-578 SNLDSGSSLSAGKN
+578 NNLDTGSSLGAGKN
-592 YYIYLVPDGTGCKLI
+592 YYIYLVPNGTGCKLI

-633 VAAGSISGHLA
+633 VAAGTISGHLA

-684 LQSGTGSSTVSA
+684 LQSGTGANTASV

-701 TDTRYY
+701 TDTLYF

-737 TAISGAAD
+737 TNISGSAD

-752 KDSNNRRMISQYFIE
+752 KDTNNRRMISQYFIE

-776 LDDEGPCGGS
+776 LDDEGTCGGS

-811 GNWANGAH
+811 GPWADGAH
-819 CGSGCRAGDHGRS
+819 CGSGCRLGSYGRS
-832 TLGGFVSARGLS
+832 TLAGIFSARGLS
-844 RNIALSIA
+844 RNLAKSIA

>member
-13 QVMGSLTYDFDFDCL
+13 QVMGSYTYDFDFDCL
-28 LQDPTEENA
+28 LQDPTEEDA
-37 KKAIKVTISDGVQEY
+37 KQAVKVTITDGVQEY
-52 PLEYGTDYSVAL
+52 PLTYGTDYSVAL
-64 NSNGFGGTVTVAD
+64 NSNGFGGTVTVTDA
-77 GKDATWQIVIY
+77 KDSSWQIIVY

-93 SQGSEYKD
+93 TQGSEYQD

-124 QEQLDRSVK
+124 QEQVDRCVK
-133 TGITSDIDPDV
+133 MQITSDIDPDV
-144 IVAQVERVYSSI
+144 VVAQVERVYSSI

-183 GIAANV
+183 GIASDV
-189 TTVAG
+189 TTVSG
-194 ISSDVSTV
+194 ISSDVTTV
-202 ASNNANVSTVA
+202 SGNNANVTTVA
-213 TNISDVNAVGGDIA
+213 TNISDVNTVAGDIA
-227 KVTAVADDLTNIDA
+227 KVTAVADDLTSIDA
-241 VNANKSNIDDVA
+241 VNANKTNIDAVA

-272 AGDLSNIDAVKG
+272 ADDLTNIDAVKN
-284 NATNINAVA
+284 NATNINAVS
-293 GNATNINAVNAN
+293 GNATNIN
-305 KANIDAVAGNATN
+305 
-318 INAVNANKT
+318 
-327 NIDTVAGNIS
+327 TVAGIAS
-337 DVNTVAGISTN
+337 DVNTVAGI
-348 VSTVAGMS
+348 A
-356 SDISAVVANETNIND
+356 SDVTAVKNNATNINAVSAD
-371 VAADLSN
+371 LTNVNAVAADL
-378 INSVAGDLSNI
+378 ANI
-389 DAASSYAASSKQW
+389 DAASGYAAEAKQW
-402 AVGEPTE
+402 AIGDPTE
-409 PTGGSAK
+409 PAEGSAK
-416 YWAGQAAQGQI
+416 YWAGQASAGQL
-427 QSDWSQTDNTKKDF
+427 QADWDQVDNTQKDF

-454 STATTP
+454 SSATTP

-468 SGNTITTTYATKT
+468 DGNTITTTYETKA
-481 ELSGEA
+481 EA
-487 SARSGADT
+487 AE
-495 TLQQNIDKVIPT
+495 IIPT
-507 LLQNY
+507 LLKNY
-512 GRADFIH
+512 GRPDFIH

-526 YEGETYVEMWTD
+526 YEGETFVEMWTD
-538 GATNVFDKTTLQ
+538 GVTGAFDKTTLQ
-550 IEPCVIK
+550 IEPCAIK

-564 RAWHNTSTIDFVPA
+564 RVWHNTSTIDFVPA
-578 SNLDSGSSLSAGKN
+578 SNLDSGSSLAGGKN
-592 YYIYLVPDGTGCKLI
+592 YYIYLVPNGTGCKLI

-633 VAAGSISGHLA
+633 VAAGTISGHLA

-684 LQSGTGSSTVSA
+684 LQSGTGANTASV

-794 DNASS
+794 DSASS
-799 SWYGSLFVLLAG
+799 SWYGSLFVLRAG
-811 GNWANGAH
+811 GSWGDGAH
-819 CGSGCRAGDHGRS
+819 CGSGCRAGNNSRS
-832 TLGGFVSARGLS
+832 TLYDRNSARGLS
-844 RNIALSIA
+844 RNLAKSIA

>member
-13 QVMGSLTYDFDFDCL
+13 QVMGSYTYDFDFDCL
-28 LQDPTEENA
+28 LQDPTEEDA
-37 KKAIKVTISDGVQEY
+37 KQAVKVTITDGVQEY
-52 PLEYGTDYSVAL
+52 PLTYGTDYSVAL
-64 NSNGFGGTVTVAD
+64 NSNGFGGTVTVTDA
-77 GKDATWQIVIY
+77 KDSSWQIIVY

-93 SQGSEYKD
+93 TQGSEYQD

-124 QEQLDRSVK
+124 QEQVNRCVK
-133 TGITSDIDPDV
+133 MQITSDIDPDV
-144 IVAQVERVYSSI
+144 VVAQVERVYSSI

-183 GIAANV
+183 GIASDV
-189 TTVAG
+189 TTVSG
-194 ISSDVSTV
+194 ISSDVTTV
-202 ASNNANVSTVA
+202 SGNNANVTTVA
-213 TNISDVNAVGGDIA
+213 TNISDVNTVAGDIA
-227 KVTAVADDLTNIDA
+227 KVTAVADDLTSIDA
-241 VNANKSNIDDVA
+241 VNANKTNIDAVA

-272 AGDLSNIDAVKG
+272 VDDLTNIDAVKN

-293 GNATNINAVNAN
+293 GNATNIN
-305 KANIDAVAGNATN
+305 
-318 INAVNANKT
+318 
-327 NIDTVAGNIS
+327 TVAGIAS
-337 DVNTVAGISTN
+337 DVNTVAGI
-348 VSTVAGMS
+348 A
-356 SDISAVVANETNIND
+356 SDVTAVKNNATNINAVSAD
-371 VAADLSN
+371 LTNVNAVAADL
-378 INSVAGDLSNI
+378 ANI
-389 DAASSYAASSKQW
+389 DAASGYAAEAKQW
-402 AVGEPTE
+402 AIGEPTE
-409 PTGGSAK
+409 PAEGSAK
-416 YWAGQAAQGQI
+416 YWAGQASAGQL
-427 QSDWSQTDNTKKDF
+427 QADWNQVDNTQKDF

-454 STATTP
+454 SSATTP

-468 SGNTITTTYATKT
+468 SGNTITSTYETKA
-481 ELSGEA
+481 EA
-487 SARSGADT
+487 AE
-495 TLQQNIDKVIPT
+495 IIPT
-507 LLQNY
+507 LLKNY
-512 GRADFIH
+512 GRPDFIH

-526 YEGETYVEMWTD
+526 YEGETFVEMWTD
-538 GATNVFDKTTLQ
+538 GVTGAFDKTTLQ
-550 IEPCVIK
+550 IEPCAIK

-564 RAWHNTSTIDFVPA
+564 RVWHNTSTIDFVPA
-578 SNLDSGSSLSAGKN
+578 NNLDTGSSLSAGKN
-592 YYIYLVPDGTGCKLI
+592 YYIYLVPNGTGCKLI

-633 VAAGSISGHLA
+633 VAAGTISGHLA

-684 LQSGTGSSTVSA
+684 LQSGTGANTASV

-737 TAISGAAD
+737 TNISGSAD

-752 KDSNNRRMISQYFIE
+752 KDTNNRRMISQYFIE

-776 LDDEGPCGGS
+776 LDDESTGS
-786 NWTDITLD
+786 GNNWTDITLD
-794 DNASS
+794 DGASS
-799 SWYGSLFVLLAG
+799 SFYNELVLLAG
-811 GNWANGAH
+811 GYWVAGAR
-819 CGSGCRAGDHGRS
+819 CGSGCRAGAHSRS
-832 TLGGFVSARGLS
+832 ALDAGVSARGLS
-844 RNIALSIA
+844 RNIEKSIA

>member
-13 QVMGSLTYDFDFDCL
+13 QVMGSYTYDFDFDCL
-28 LQDPTEENA
+28 LQDPTEEDA
-37 KKAIKVTISDGVQEY
+37 KQAVKVTITDGVQEY

-64 NSNGFGGTVTVAD
+64 NSNGFGGTVTVTDA
-77 GKDATWQIVIY
+77 KDSSWQIIVY
-88 REYDL
+88 REYGL
-93 SQGSEYKD
+93 TQGSEYQD

-124 QEQLDRSVK
+124 QEQVDRCVK
-133 TGITSDIDPDV
+133 MQITSDIDPDV
-144 IVAQVERVYSSI
+144 VVAQVERVYSSI

-183 GIAANV
+183 GIASDV
-189 TTVAG
+189 TTVSG
-194 ISSDVSTV
+194 ISSDVTTV
-202 ASNNANVSTVA
+202 SGNNTNVTTVA
-213 TNISDVNAVGGDIA
+213 TNISDVNTVAGDIA
-227 KVTAVADDLTNIDA
+227 KVTAVADDLTSIDA
-241 VNANKSNIDDVA
+241 VNANKTNIDAVA

-272 AGDLSNIDAVKG
+272 ADDLTNIDAVKN

-293 GNATNINAVNAN
+293 GNATNIN
-305 KANIDAVAGNATN
+305 
-318 INAVNANKT
+318 
-327 NIDTVAGNIS
+327 TVAGIAS
-337 DVNTVAGISTN
+337 DVNTVAGI
-348 VSTVAGMS
+348 A
-356 SDISAVVANETNIND
+356 SDVTAVKNNATNINAVSAD
-371 VAADLSN
+371 LANVNAVAADL
-378 INSVAGDLSNI
+378 ANI
-389 DAASSYAASSKQW
+389 DAASGYAAEAKQW
-402 AVGEPTE
+402 AIGDPTE
-409 PTGGSAK
+409 PAEGSAK
-416 YWAGQAAQGQI
+416 YWAGQASAGQL
-427 QSDWSQTDNTKKDF
+427 QADWDQVDNTQKDF

-454 STATTP
+454 SSATTP

-468 SGNTITTTYATKT
+468 DGNTITATYETKA
-481 ELSGEA
+481 EA
-487 SARSGADT
+487 AE
-495 TLQQNIDKVIPT
+495 IIPT
-507 LLQNY
+507 LLKNY
-512 GRADFIH
+512 GRPDFIH

-526 YEGETYVEMWTD
+526 YEGETFVEMWTD
-538 GATNVFDKTTLQ
+538 GATGVFDKTTLQ
-550 IEPCVIK
+550 IEPCAIK

-564 RAWHNTSTIDFVPA
+564 RVWHNTSTIDFVPA
-578 SNLDSGSSLSAGKN
+578 NNLDTGSSLGAGKN
-592 YYIYLVPDGTGCKLI
+592 YYIYLVPNGTGCKLI

-633 VAAGSISGHLA
+633 VAAGTISGHLA

-684 LQSGTGSSTVSA
+684 LQSGTGANTASV

-737 TAISGAAD
+737 TNISGSAD

-752 KDSNNRRMISQYFIE
+752 KDTNNRRMISQYFIE

-811 GNWANGAH
+811 GNWGDGAH
-819 CGSGCRAGDHGRS
+819 CGSGCRLGHISRS
-832 TLGGFVSARGLS
+832 TLGGNLSARGLS
-844 RNIALSIA
+844 RNLAKSIA

>member
-13 QVMGSLTYDFDFDCL
+13 QVMGSYTYDFDFDCL
-28 LQDPTEENA
+28 LQDPTEEDA
-37 KKAIKVTISDGVQEY
+37 KQAVKVTITDGVQEY

-64 NSNGFGGTVTVAD
+64 NSNGFGGTVTVTDA
-77 GKDATWQIVIY
+77 KDSSWQIIVY
-88 REYDL
+88 REYGL
-93 SQGSEYKD
+93 TQGSEYQD

-124 QEQLDRSVK
+124 QEQVDRCVK
-133 TGITSDIDPDV
+133 MQITSDIDPDV
-144 IVAQVERVYSSI
+144 VVAQVERVYSSI

-183 GIAANV
+183 GIASDV
-189 TTVAG
+189 TTVSG
-194 ISSDVSTV
+194 ISSDVTTV
-202 ASNNANVSTVA
+202 SGNNANVTTVA
-213 TNISDVNAVGGDIA
+213 TNISDVNTVAGDIA
-227 KVTAVADDLTNIDA
+227 KVTAVADDLTSIDA
-241 VNANKSNIDDVA
+241 VNANKTNIDAVA

-272 AGDLSNIDAVKG
+272 ADDLTNIDAVKN

-293 GNATNINAVNAN
+293 GNATNINT
-305 KANIDAVAGNATN
+305 VAGIANDVNTVAGIASDVTAVKNNATN
-318 INAVNANKT
+318 INAVSA
-327 NIDTVAGNIS
+327 DL
-337 DVNTVAGISTN
+337 TN
-348 VSTVAGMS
+348 VNA
-356 SDISAVVANETNIND
+356 
-371 VAADLSN
+371 VAADL
-378 INSVAGDLSNI
+378 ANI
-389 DAASSYAASSKQW
+389 DAASGYAAEAKQW
-402 AVGEPTE
+402 AIGDPTE
-409 PTGGSAK
+409 PAEGSAK
-416 YWAGQAAQGQI
+416 YWAGQASAGQL
-427 QSDWSQTDNTKKDF
+427 QADWNQADNTQKDF

-454 STATTP
+454 SSATTP

-468 SGNTITTTYATKT
+468 DGNTITSTYETKA
-481 ELSGEA
+481 EA
-487 SARSGADT
+487 AE
-495 TLQQNIDKVIPT
+495 IIPT
-507 LLQNY
+507 LLKNY
-512 GRADFIH
+512 GRPDFIH

-538 GATNVFDKTTLQ
+538 GVTGAFDKTTLQ
-550 IEPCVIK
+550 IEPCAIK

-564 RAWHNTSTIDFVPA
+564 RVWHNTSTIDFVPA
-578 SNLDSGSSLSAGKN
+578 NNLDTGSSLGAGKN
-592 YYIYLVPDGTGCKLI
+592 YYIYLVPNGTGCKLI

-633 VAAGSISGHLA
+633 VAAGTISGHLA

-684 LQSGTGSSTVSA
+684 LQSGTGANTASV

-701 TDTRYY
+701 TDTRYF

-799 SWYGSLFVLLAG
+799 SWYGSLFVLRAG
-811 GNWANGAH
+811 GHWDLGAH
-819 CGSGCRAGDHGRS
+819 CGSGCRSGNHSRS
-832 TLGGFVSARGLS
+832 TLDDRNSARGLS
-844 RNIALSIA
+844 RNLAKSIA

>member
-28 LQDPTEENA
+28 LQDPTEEDA

-133 TGITSDIDPDV
+133 TQITSDIDPDV

-183 GIAANV
+183 GIASDV
-189 TTVAG
+189 TTVSG
-194 ISSDVSTV
+194 ISSDVTTV
-202 ASNNANVSTVA
+202 SGNNANVTTVA
-213 TNISDVNAVGGDIA
+213 TNISDVNTVAGDIA
-227 KVTAVADDLTNIDA
+227 KVTAVADDLTSIDA
-241 VNANKSNIDDVA
+241 VNANKTNIDAVA

-272 AGDLSNIDAVKG
+272 ADDLTNIDAVKN

-293 GNATNINAVNAN
+293 GNATNIN
-305 KANIDAVAGNATN
+305 
-318 INAVNANKT
+318 
-327 NIDTVAGNIS
+327 TVAGIAS
-337 DVNTVAGISTN
+337 DVNTVAGI
-348 VSTVAGMS
+348 A
-356 SDISAVVANETNIND
+356 SDVTAVKNNATNIND
-371 VAADLSN
+371 VAADLTN
-378 INSVAGDLSNI
+378 VNAVAADLANI
-389 DAASSYAASSKQW
+389 DAASGYAAEAKQW
-402 AVGEPTE
+402 AIGDPTE
-409 PTGGSAK
+409 PAEGSAK
-416 YWAGQAAQGQI
+416 YWAGQASAGQL
-427 QSDWSQTDNTKKDF
+427 QADWDQVDNTQKDF

-454 STATTP
+454 SSTTTP

-468 SGNTITTTYATKT
+468 SGNTITATYETKA
-481 ELSGEA
+481 EA
-487 SARSGADT
+487 AE
-495 TLQQNIDKVIPT
+495 IIPT
-507 LLQNY
+507 LLKNY
-512 GRADFIH
+512 GRPDFIH

-538 GATNVFDKTTLQ
+538 GATGVFDKTTLQ
-550 IEPCVIK
+550 IEPCAIK

-564 RAWHNTSTIDFVPA
+564 RVWHNTSTIDFVPA

-684 LQSGTGSSTVSA
+684 LQSGTGANTASV

-701 TDTRYY
+701 TDTRYF

-737 TAISGAAD
+737 TNISGSAD

-752 KDSNNRRMISQYFIE
+752 KDTNNRRMISQYFIE

-776 LDDEGPCGGS
+776 LDDESTGS
-786 NWTDITLD
+786 GNNWTDITLD
-794 DNASS
+794 DGASS
-799 SWYGSLFVLLAG
+799 SFYNALVLLAG
-811 GNWANGAH
+811 GSWVDGAH
-819 CGSGCRAGDHGRS
+819 CGSGCRNGNVSRS
-832 TLGGFVSARGLS
+832 ALGGLSSARGLS
-844 RNIALSIA
+844 RNIEKSIA

>member
-13 QVMGSLTYDFDFDCL
+13 QVMGSYTYDFDFDCL
-28 LQDPTEENA
+28 LQDPTEEDA
-37 KKAIKVTISDGVQEY
+37 KQAVKVTITDGVQEY

-64 NSNGFGGTVTVAD
+64 NSNGFGGTVTVTDA
-77 GKDATWQIVIY
+77 KDSSWQIIVY
-88 REYDL
+88 REYGL
-93 SQGSEYKD
+93 TQGSEYQD

-124 QEQLDRSVK
+124 QEQVDRCVK
-133 TGITSDIDPDV
+133 MQITSDIDPDV
-144 IVAQVERVYSSI
+144 VVAQVERVYSSI

-183 GIAANV
+183 GIASDV
-189 TTVAG
+189 TTVSG
-194 ISSDVSTV
+194 ISSDVTAVSG
-202 ASNNANVSTVA
+202 NNANVTTVA
-213 TNISDVNAVGGDIA
+213 TNISDVNTVAGDIA
-227 KVTAVADDLTNIDA
+227 KVTAVADDLTSIDA
-241 VNANKSNIDDVA
+241 VNANKTNIDAVA

-272 AGDLSNIDAVKG
+272 ADDLTNIDAVKN

-293 GNATNINAVNAN
+293 GNATNIN
-305 KANIDAVAGNATN
+305 
-318 INAVNANKT
+318 
-327 NIDTVAGNIS
+327 TVAGIAS
-337 DVNTVAGISTN
+337 DVNTVAGI
-348 VSTVAGMS
+348 A
-356 SDISAVVANETNIND
+356 SDVTAVKNNATNINAVSAD
-371 VAADLSN
+371 LTNVNAVAADL
-378 INSVAGDLSNI
+378 ANI
-389 DAASSYAASSKQW
+389 DAASGYAAEAKQW
-402 AVGEPTE
+402 AIGEPTE
-409 PTGGSAK
+409 PAEGSAK
-416 YWAGQAAQGQI
+416 YWAGQASAGQL
-427 QSDWSQTDNTKKDF
+427 QADWNQVDNTQKDF

-454 STATTP
+454 SSATTP

-468 SGNTITTTYATKT
+468 DGNTITSTYETKA
-481 ELSGEA
+481 EA
-487 SARSGADT
+487 AE
-495 TLQQNIDKVIPT
+495 IIPT
-507 LLQNY
+507 LLKNY
-512 GRADFIH
+512 GRPDFIH

-526 YEGETYVEMWTD
+526 YEGETFVEMWTD
-538 GATNVFDKTTLQ
+538 GATGVFDKTTLQ
-550 IEPCVIK
+550 IEPCAIK

-564 RAWHNTSTIDFVPA
+564 RVWHNTSTIDFVPA
-578 SNLDSGSSLSAGKN
+578 SNLDTGSSLGAGKN
-592 YYIYLVPDGTGCKLI
+592 YYIYLVPNGTGCKLI

-633 VAAGSISGHLA
+633 VAAGTISGHLA

-684 LQSGTGSSTVSA
+684 LQSGTGANTASV

-701 TDTRYY
+701 TDTRYF

-737 TAISGAAD
+737 TNISGSAD

-752 KDSNNRRMISQYFIE
+752 KDTNNRRMISQYFIE

-776 LDDEGPCGGS
+776 LDDESTGS
-786 NWTDITLD
+786 GNNWTDITLD
-794 DNASS
+794 DGASS
-799 SWYGSLFVLLAG
+799 SFYNELVLRAG
-811 GNWANGAH
+811 GYWGNGAR
-819 CGSGCRAGDHGRS
+819 CGSGCRHGSPSRS
-832 TLGGFVSARGLS
+832 ALHDSNSARGLS
-844 RNIALSIA
+844 RNIEKSIA

>member
-13 QVMGSLTYDFDFDCL
+13 QVMGSYTYDFDFDCL
-28 LQDPTEENA
+28 LQDPTEEDA
-37 KKAIKVTISDGVQEY
+37 KQAVKVTITDGVQEY

-64 NSNGFGGTVTVAD
+64 NSNGFGGTVTVTDA
-77 GKDATWQIVIY
+77 KDSSWQIIVY
-88 REYDL
+88 REYGL
-93 SQGSEYKD
+93 TQGSEYQD

-124 QEQLDRSVK
+124 QEQVDRCVK
-133 TGITSDIDPDV
+133 MQITSDIDPDV
-144 IVAQVERVYSSI
+144 VVAQVERVYSSI

-183 GIAANV
+183 GIASDV
-189 TTVAG
+189 TTVSG
-194 ISSDVSTV
+194 ISSDVTTV
-202 ASNNANVSTVA
+202 SGNNANVTTVA
-213 TNISDVNAVGGDIA
+213 TNISDVNTVAGDIA
-227 KVTAVADDLTNIDA
+227 KVTAVADDLTSIDA
-241 VNANKSNIDDVA
+241 VNANKTNIDAVA

-272 AGDLSNIDAVKG
+272 ADDLTNIDAVKN

-293 GNATNINAVNAN
+293 GNATNIN
-305 KANIDAVAGNATN
+305 
-318 INAVNANKT
+318 
-327 NIDTVAGNIS
+327 TVAGIAS
-337 DVNTVAGISTN
+337 DVNTVAGI
-348 VSTVAGMS
+348 A
-356 SDISAVVANETNIND
+356 SDVTAVKNNATNINAVSAD
-371 VAADLSN
+371 LTNVNAVAADL
-378 INSVAGDLSNI
+378 ANI
-389 DAASSYAASSKQW
+389 DAASGYAAEAKQW
-402 AVGEPTE
+402 AIGEPTE
-409 PTGGSAK
+409 PAEGSAK
-416 YWAGQAAQGQI
+416 YWAGQASAGQL
-427 QSDWSQTDNTKKDF
+427 QADWNQADNTQKDF

-454 STATTP
+454 SSATTP

-468 SGNTITTTYATKT
+468 DGNTITATYETKA
-481 ELSGEA
+481 EA
-487 SARSGADT
+487 AE
-495 TLQQNIDKVIPT
+495 IIPT
-507 LLQNY
+507 LLKNY
-512 GRADFIH
+512 GRPDFIH
-519 AKLLNSA
+519 AKLLNAA
-526 YEGETYVEMWTD
+526 YEGETFVEMWTD
-538 GATNVFDKTTLQ
+538 GATGVFDKTTLQ
-550 IEPCVIK
+550 IEPCAIK

-564 RAWHNTSTIDFVPA
+564 RVWHNTSTIDFVPA
-578 SNLDSGSSLSAGKN
+578 SNLDTGSSLGAGKN
-592 YYIYLVPDGTGCKLI
+592 YYIYLVPNGTGCKLI

-633 VAAGSISGHLA
+633 VAAGTISGHLA

-684 LQSGTGSSTVSA
+684 LQSGTGANTASV

-737 TAISGAAD
+737 TNISGSAD

-752 KDSNNRRMISQYFIE
+752 KDTNNRRMISQYFIE

-811 GNWANGAH
+811 GPWVSSAH
-819 CGSGCRAGDHGRS
+819 CGSGCRAGHNGRS
-832 TLGGFVSARGLS
+832 TLHGYLSARGLS
-844 RNIALSIA
+844 RNLAKSIA

>member
-13 QVMGSLTYDFDFDCL
+13 QVMGSYTYDFDFDCL
-28 LQDPTEENA
+28 LQDPTEEDA
-37 KKAIKVTISDGVQEY
+37 KQAVKVTITDGVQEY

-64 NSNGFGGTVTVAD
+64 NSSGFGGTVTVAD

-124 QEQLDRSVK
+124 QEQLDRCVK
-133 TGITSDIDPDV
+133 TQITSDIDPDV

-183 GIAANV
+183 GIASDV
-189 TTVAG
+189 TTVSG
-194 ISSDVSTV
+194 ISSDVTTV
-202 ASNNANVSTVA
+202 SGNNANVTTVA
-213 TNISDVNAVGGDIA
+213 TNISDVNTVAGDIA
-227 KVTAVADDLTNIDA
+227 KVTAVADDLTSIDA
-241 VNANKSNIDDVA
+241 VNANKTNIDAVA

-272 AGDLSNIDAVKG
+272 ADDLTNIDAVKN

-293 GNATNINAVNAN
+293 GNATNIN
-305 KANIDAVAGNATN
+305 
-318 INAVNANKT
+318 
-327 NIDTVAGNIS
+327 TVAGIAS
-337 DVNTVAGISTN
+337 DVNTVAGI
-348 VSTVAGMS
+348 A
-356 SDISAVVANETNIND
+356 SDVTAVKNNATNINAVSAD
-371 VAADLSN
+371 LTNVNAVAADL
-378 INSVAGDLSNI
+378 ANI
-389 DAASSYAASSKQW
+389 DAASGYAAEAKQW
-402 AVGEPTE
+402 AIGDPTE
-409 PTGGSAK
+409 PAEGSAK
-416 YWAGQAAQGQI
+416 YWAGQASAGQL
-427 QSDWSQTDNTKKDF
+427 QADWDQVDNTQKDF

-454 STATTP
+454 SSATTP

-468 SGNTITTTYATKT
+468 SGNTITATYETKT
-481 ELSGEA
+481 EAAE
-487 SARSGADT
+487 
-495 TLQQNIDKVIPT
+495 IIPT
-507 LLQNY
+507 LLKNY
-512 GRADFIH
+512 GRPDFIH

-526 YEGETYVEMWTD
+526 YEGETYVEMWTA

-550 IEPCVIK
+550 IEPCAIK

-633 VAAGSISGHLA
+633 VAAGTISGHLA

-684 LQSGTGSSTVSA
+684 LQSGTGANTASV

-701 TDTRYY
+701 TDTRYF

-737 TAISGAAD
+737 TNISGSAD

-752 KDSNNRRMISQYFIE
+752 KDTNNRRMISQYFIE

-776 LDDEGPCGGS
+776 LDDESTGS
-786 NWTDITLD
+786 GNNWTDITLD
-794 DNASS
+794 DGASS
-799 SWYGSLFVLLAG
+799 SFYNALVLLAG
-811 GNWANGAH
+811 GLWGNGAR
-819 CGSGCRAGDHGRS
+819 CGSGCRAGHLSRSALYADH
-832 TLGGFVSARGLS
+832 SARGLS
-844 RNIALSIA
+844 RNIEKSIA

>member
-28 LQDPTEENA
+28 LQDPTEEDA

-133 TGITSDIDPDV
+133 TQITSDIDPDV

-183 GIAANV
+183 GIASDV
-189 TTVAG
+189 TTVSG
-194 ISSDVSTV
+194 ISSDVTTV
-202 ASNNANVSTVA
+202 SGNNANVTTVA
-213 TNISDVNAVGGDIA
+213 TNISDVNTVAGDIA
-227 KVTAVADDLTNIDA
+227 KVTAVADDLTSIDA
-241 VNANKSNIDDVA
+241 VNANKTNIDAVA

-272 AGDLSNIDAVKG
+272 ADDLTNIDAVKN

-293 GNATNINAVNAN
+293 GNATNIN
-305 KANIDAVAGNATN
+305 
-318 INAVNANKT
+318 
-327 NIDTVAGNIS
+327 TVAGIAS
-337 DVNTVAGISTN
+337 DVNTVAGI
-348 VSTVAGMS
+348 A
-356 SDISAVVANETNIND
+356 SDVTAVKNNATNINAVSAD
-371 VAADLSN
+371 LTNVNAVAADL
-378 INSVAGDLSNI
+378 ANI
-389 DAASSYAASSKQW
+389 DAASGYAAEAKQW
-402 AVGEPTE
+402 AIGDPTE
-409 PTGGSAK
+409 PAEGSAK
-416 YWAGQAAQGQI
+416 YWAGQASAGQL
-427 QSDWSQTDNTKKDF
+427 QADWDQVDNTQKDF

-454 STATTP
+454 SSATTP

-468 SGNTITTTYATKT
+468 SGNTITSTYETKT
-481 ELSGEA
+481 EAAE
-487 SARSGADT
+487 
-495 TLQQNIDKVIPT
+495 IIPT
-507 LLQNY
+507 LLKNY
-512 GRADFIH
+512 GRPDFIH
-519 AKLLNSA
+519 AKLLNAA
-526 YEGETYVEMWTD
+526 YEGETFVEMWTD
-538 GATNVFDKTTLQ
+538 GATGVFDKTTLQ
-550 IEPCVIK
+550 IEPCAIK

-564 RAWHNTSTIDFVPA
+564 RVWHNTSTIDFVPA
-578 SNLDSGSSLSAGKN
+578 SNLDSGSSLGAGKN

-633 VAAGSISGHLA
+633 VAAGTISGHLA

-684 LQSGTGSSTVSA
+684 LQSGTGANTASV

-701 TDTRYY
+701 TDTRYF

-737 TAISGAAD
+737 TNISGSAD

-752 KDSNNRRMISQYFIE
+752 KDTNNRRMISQYFIE

-811 GNWANGAH
+811 GCWADGAH
-819 CGSGCRAGDHGRS
+819 CGSGCRKGNYSRS
-832 TLGGFVSARGLS
+832 TLNDSVSARGLS
-844 RNIALSIA
+844 RNLAKSIA